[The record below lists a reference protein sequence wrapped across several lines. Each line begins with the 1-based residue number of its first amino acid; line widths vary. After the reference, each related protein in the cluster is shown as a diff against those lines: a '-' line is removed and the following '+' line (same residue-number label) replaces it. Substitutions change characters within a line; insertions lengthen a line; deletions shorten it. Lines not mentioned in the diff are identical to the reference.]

1 MSIIQKIALAV
12 TIVGAVN
19 WGLIGIFDFN
29 LVDYLFGNGSVL
41 SRVTY
46 IIVFVTGLFNIALL
60 FLRNRHHIMEEV

>member
-1 MSIIQKIALAV
+1 MSIIQKIALAI

-29 LVDYLFGNGSVL
+29 LVDYLFGVGSVL

-60 FLRNRHHIMEEV
+60 FLKNRHHLMEEV